1 MTSPFKLKLC
11 IMAAHR
17 SGAAEIR
24 KLRKKLRQIENL
36 ERLPRPLDDLE
47 KIKVLIALQ
56 TFLLF
61 LSCCCFV
68 LLTA

>member
-11 IMAAHR
+11 IMAALT

-56 TFLLF
+56 TFLFSLRF
-61 LSCCCFV
+61 CCFV